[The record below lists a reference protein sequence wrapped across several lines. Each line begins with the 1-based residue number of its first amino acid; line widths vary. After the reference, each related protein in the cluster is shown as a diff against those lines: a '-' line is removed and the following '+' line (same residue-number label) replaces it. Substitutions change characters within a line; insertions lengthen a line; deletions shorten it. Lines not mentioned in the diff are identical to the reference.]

1 MNLILS
7 VAAGYNWSQLEIF
20 VKSLRKFYR
29 EKILLILNKPNT
41 ELIKKLKNFNI
52 DFLDTKI
59 IPSETYQSRYQY
71 YYDYLNNN
79 KGYRKVLLTDSRD
92 VFFQKNPF
100 DFPYKKNLNFFL
112 EEEYIKNCSI
122 NIKWI
127 KRTVGK
133 LILEKIMDKKISCCG
148 QVIGNCENI
157 IEYCEIM
164 RKNIINYQYKLS
176 IHSLL
181 FKRKIKGWDQAIHN
195 YLVYSNF
202 FKNID
207 FYDNQNGDVA
217 TLYNSKELNFNFKG
231 RLINQN
237 GYEYSIIHQ
246 YDHFIDSFKSL
257 INKII
262 N

>member
-7 VAAGYNWSQLEIF
+7 VAAGYNWPQLEIF
-20 VKSLRKFYR
+20 VKSLRKFYS
-29 EKILLILNKPNT
+29 EKVLLILNKPNI
-41 ELIKKLKNFNI
+41 ELIKKLKDFNI

-59 IPSETYQSRYQY
+59 FPSESYQSRYQY
-71 YYDYLNNN
+71 YYDYLNNS
-79 KGYRKVLLTDSRD
+79 KGYQKVLLTDSRD
-92 VFFQKNPF
+92 VFFQNNPF
-100 DFPYKKNLNFFL
+100 NFLYKKNLNFFL
-112 EEEYIKNCSI
+112 EDKYIKNCSV

-133 LILEKIMDKKISCCG
+133 LVLEKILNKKISCCG

-164 RKNIINYQYKLS
+164 RKNIIRYHYKPS

-181 FKRKIKGWDQAIHN
+181 FKRKIKGWDQGIHN
-195 YLVYSNF
+195 YLVYGDF

-207 FYDNQNGDVA
+207 FYENKSGDVV
-217 TLYNSKELNFNFKG
+217 TLSHCKELNFNNKG
-231 RLINQN
+231 KLINQN
-237 GYEYSIIHQ
+237 GNEYSIIHQ
-246 YDHFIDSFKSL
+246 YDHFIDSLKSL
-257 INKII
+257 IYKII